1 MIKTKVQLNIIIRD
15 TLSYKN
21 KKGEEIK
28 DGEKMYKANTKQKNA
43 RVAVLIFDKA
53 GLEPE

>member
-28 DGEKMYKANTKQKNA
+28 DGGKMYKANTNQKNA